1 MRSIVARIIKAS
13 YTISITIAAHTST
26 RLEIYG
32 SFNIVVKAI
41 VEIEGMVIVEDILD
55 FTAYDPIFV
64 FIIKLPATLGRTT
77 ITVI

>member
-1 MRSIVARIIKAS
+1 MHSIVARIIKAS
-13 YTISITIAAHTST
+13 YTISITIAAHTPT

-32 SFNIVVKAI
+32 SFSIVVKAI

-64 FIIKLPATLGRTT
+64 FIIKLPTTLGRTT